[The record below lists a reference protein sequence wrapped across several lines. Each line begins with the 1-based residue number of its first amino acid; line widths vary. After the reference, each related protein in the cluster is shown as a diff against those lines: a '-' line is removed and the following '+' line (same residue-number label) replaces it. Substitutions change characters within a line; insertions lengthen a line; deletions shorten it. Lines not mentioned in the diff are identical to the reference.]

1 MKATMI
7 KVFMIAMGAI
17 VAFIL
22 LWWWVSASKTE
33 VTVAVVE
40 RGSVAEVVYAT
51 GVVEPVYWAKIAAP
65 QRKRIVELCKCEG
78 VQVRAGEVLVR
89 LDDAEE
95 RAELKRLEARLER
108 LQIDLKR
115 IKVLVDRNV
124 TTQVTYDEALTRI
137 YEHEARIEA
146 QKDRISDL
154 QLKSPID
161 GMVLRRD
168 GEVGE
173 IAGIVAN
180 QTIIAVGKTRP
191 LHVVADINEDD
202 IGKVKLKQKVFIRH
216 QSHAGPPLEA
226 HVSRVTPQGDPTTK
240 TFRAYLI
247 LPNDTP
253 LMIGMSVE
261 ANILVRESLDS
272 LLVPAEAVQGNQ
284 IQLVTQGRIEL
295 KAVDTGTRSTR
306 FIEITSGLSE
316 GDLVVSPFVT
326 GLRENSRIKF
336 SSADQ

>member
-1 MKATMI
+1 MKATAT
-7 KVFMIAMGAI
+7 KVSTIAVGTIGAF
-17 VAFIL
+17 AL
-22 LWWWVSASKTE
+22 LWWGFAASKTE
-33 VTVAVVE
+33 VTVAVAE

-78 VQVRAGEVLVR
+78 AQVSAGEVLVR

-108 LQIDLKR
+108 LKLDLQR

-124 TTQVTYDEALTRI
+124 TTRVTYDEALTRI

-202 IGKVKLKQKVFIRH
+202 ISKVKLKQKVFIRH
-216 QSHAGPPLEA
+216 QSHAGSPLGA
-226 HVSRVTPQGDPTTK
+226 NVSRVTPQGDPNTK
-240 TFRAYLI
+240 TFRAYLV
-247 LPNDTP
+247 LPDDTP

-261 ANILVRESLDS
+261 ANILVKESLDS
-272 LLVPAEAVQGNQ
+272 LILPAEAVQGSQ
-284 IQLVTQGRIEL
+284 IQLVSEDRVEVISVG
-295 KAVDTGTRSTR
+295 TGTRGTR
-306 FIEITSGLSE
+306 FVEITSGLSE
-316 GDLVVSPFVT
+316 GDLVVSPFVPE
-326 GLRENSRIKF
+326 LHSDARIKIT
-336 SSADQ
+336 SAD